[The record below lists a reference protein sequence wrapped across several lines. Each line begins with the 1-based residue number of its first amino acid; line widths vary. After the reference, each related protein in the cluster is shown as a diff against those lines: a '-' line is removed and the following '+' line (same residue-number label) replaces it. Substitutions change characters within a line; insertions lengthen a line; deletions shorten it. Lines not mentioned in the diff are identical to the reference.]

1 MTNTK
6 RNGSALLA
14 AALLL
19 ATSGCTRIDN
29 ALASVP
35 FLAFMRSSPS
45 FDPYEAT
52 RPAPPNTVPYES
64 PAGEYVPPIASVQ
77 MGPVQV
83 ATEAGL
89 REFAAGPW
97 GTNPFAGEDL
107 LPVGEERFAVMC
119 AVCHGPRGQG
129 DGTVVG
135 QDRYPPLAPNLTRPE
150 TIALPDGYIY
160 GVIRAGRGLMPAYGA
175 RINHRERWAIVE
187 YVRQLQR
194 QAGGAP
200 APAQNPTGGE

>member
-1 MTNTK
+1 M
-6 RNGSALLA
+6 RRAYRPGRALLA
-14 AALLL
+14 AALLSVS
-19 ATSGCTRIDN
+19 TGCTRIDD

-35 FLAFMRSSPS
+35 FFAFMRDSPS

-52 RPAPPNTVPYES
+52 RPAPPNTVPFES
-64 PAGEYVPPIASVQ
+64 PAGEFIPPIASVQ
-77 MGPVQV
+77 MGPAQV

-89 REFAAGPW
+89 RAFAAGPY

-107 LPVGEERFAVMC
+107 LAAGEERYAVMC
-119 AVCHGPRGQG
+119 AVCHGPQGQG

-150 TIALPDGYIY
+150 TVALPDGYIY
-160 GVIRAGRGLMPAYGA
+160 GVIRAGRGLMPAYGS
-175 RINHRERWAIVE
+175 RVNHRERWAIVE
-187 YVRQLQR
+187 YLRQLQR

-200 APAQNPTGGE
+200 AAAQNPTGGE